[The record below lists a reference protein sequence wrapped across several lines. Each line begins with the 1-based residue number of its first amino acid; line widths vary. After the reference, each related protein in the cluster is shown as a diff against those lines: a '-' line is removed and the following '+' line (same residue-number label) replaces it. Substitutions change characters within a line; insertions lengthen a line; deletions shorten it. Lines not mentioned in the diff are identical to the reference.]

1 MQKEDPIETAI
12 VTFKMDIASEIDLSS
27 KPNVASELNTIPK
40 IEITSETD
48 ATSKNDVAVE
58 TIASGKN
65 SVDDASKIEAV
76 SEILVVSNAETLLTD
91 RSSNIGV
98 SSKGLY
104 RKSYAARQK
113 RRHSIA
119 VLDRSLSKHK
129 FEMDFIKIEND
140 AAVNSAGVL
149 ASDSNFYGNIR
160 DEESSIGS
168 SFVADE
174 KSRIQH
180 AFAAEEFPKVK
191 QTEVFVKTTS
201 ETPEDESS
209 ATESEKSMFEETST
223 ITGVGKTRV
232 VEGLSTESLSGSK
245 KRKAKGSLRSSLG
258 RKVDLIERVLEN
270 KVERIWVENVEKHTW
285 LQPIETW
292 IADHCRPSSSY
303 TLTQSDADASDNSTD
318 VNQDVM
324 LEPTYDF
331 KFTPARGENEEPKIE
346 SRLTENRGA
355 VRIDESKIESK
366 MTEHW
371 RRLRNRATSP
381 KSDRSEPVNLS
392 TQLNK
397 QEIAFPHVENIEENP
412 NILND
417 PGVLEV
423 KEIKRHDLLD
433 RLKDNVKEKIED
445 FQRV

>member
-1 MQKEDPIETAI
+1 MDTAS
-12 VTFKMDIASEIDLSS
+12 KIDLSS
-27 KPNVASELNTIPK
+27 KLNVASELNTIPK
-40 IEITSETD
+40 IEITSEID

-58 TIASGKN
+58 TIAPGKN
-65 SVDDASKIEAV
+65 SVDDASKVEAA
-76 SEILVVSNAETLLTD
+76 SEILVLSNANMLLTD

-98 SSKGLY
+98 SSKGLHW
-104 RKSYAARQK
+104 KPYAARRE

-129 FEMDFIKIEND
+129 FEMDFTETEND
-140 AAVNSAGVL
+140 AVVSSVGVL
-149 ASDSNFYGNIR
+149 ASDSNFCGNIR
-160 DEESSIGS
+160 DEENSIGS

-191 QTEVFVKTTS
+191 QIEVFVKMTS

-209 ATESEKSMFEETST
+209 ATESEKSMLEEAST
-223 ITGVGKTRV
+223 IIGVGKTRV

-258 RKVDLIERVLEN
+258 RKVDLIERILEN
-270 KVERIWVENVEKHTW
+270 QVERIWEENVGKHTW

-292 IADHCRPSSSY
+292 IADHRRPSSSY
-303 TLTQSDADASDNSTD
+303 TLTQADADASDNLTD

-324 LEPTYDF
+324 PEPTYDF

-355 VRIDESKIESK
+355 IRIDEPKIESK

-371 RRLRNRATSP
+371 RRLRNRAASP
-381 KSDRSEPVNLS
+381 KSDRSEPTNLN

-397 QEIAFPHVENIEENP
+397 QEIVFPHVENIEENP
-412 NILND
+412 SILND
-417 PGVLEV
+417 SDVLEV

-433 RLKDNVKEKIED
+433 TK
-445 FQRV
+445 